1 MKTESPSGHNRF
13 SVTGRLL
20 IGGRLVAGALIV
32 EGERIVEIRSDVVGA
47 LPEPRFDADIVSPGL
62 VDLQCNGMF
71 GLEVGGDAT
80 TLRALAARLPATGVT
95 TFLPTVVS
103 ARAAHY
109 RAVVAALA
117 AAARP
122 IVPTG
127 RPPRRSTDK
136 RTPKGSFRSP
146 AGERRRA
153 KPVSAHATTDFV
165 VGSNVSDGS
174 EGSNLAGASLP
185 GLHLEGPLLSLAR
198 AGVHDAR
205 AIGAADTTLGEVLEE
220 LLGAGV
226 VTLVTLA
233 PERPGALALIRRL
246 VGAGVTVALGHTDA
260 TFAEAVAGIDAGA
273 TLVTH
278 LFNAMSAFHHRAPG
292 ALGAALT
299 DDRVAVSLIADGVH
313 AHPAALKL
321 ALRAKGADRIVLVT
335 DAVAAAGSAPGDYL
349 LGGLPI
355 ASDGMSARLAD
366 GTLAGSTLTMDRAVR
381 AMVSLGG
388 AQLADALTMAS
399 TVPAARVGL
408 DDRGSL
414 IVGRRAD
421 LVLWS
426 ANLTVDT
433 TLVAGQLAFSTA
445 GPPTRAPAARMGIG

>member
-20 IGGRLVAGALIV
+20 IGGRLVAGALVV
-32 EGERIVEIRSDVVGA
+32 EGDRIVEARTDAVGE
-47 LPEPRFDADIVSPGL
+47 LPAPRFDADIVSPGL
-62 VDLQCNGMF
+62 VDLQCNGAF
-71 GLEVGGDAT
+71 GFEVGGDAAA
-80 TLRALAARLPATGVT
+80 LRALAARLPATGVT

-109 RAVVAALA
+109 RAVAAAVA

-122 IVPTG
+122 VAPTG
-127 RPPRRSTDK
+127 NQPGPSTNK
-136 RTPKGSFRSP
+136 RTPRGSFRSP
-146 AGERRRA
+146 AGERRPA

-165 VGSNVSDGS
+165 G
-174 EGSNLAGASLP
+174 EAGAGLP

-198 AGVHDAR
+198 AGAHDAR
-205 AIGAADTTLGEVLEE
+205 AIGAADATLEEVLDE
-220 LLGAGV
+220 LLGAGIV
-226 VTLVTLA
+226 RLVTLA

-246 VGAGVTVALGHTDA
+246 VAAGVTVSLGHTDA

-313 AHPAALKL
+313 AHPAALEL

-335 DAVAAAGSAPGDYL
+335 DAVAAAGAPPGDYL
-349 LGGLPI
+349 LGGVPI
-355 ASDGMSARLAD
+355 VSDGVSARLAD

-388 AQLADALTMAS
+388 AQIADALAMAS

-414 IVGRRAD
+414 VVGRRAD

-426 ANLTVDT
+426 ANLTVDA

-445 GPPTRAPAARMGIG
+445 GPPTRGPAARAGIG